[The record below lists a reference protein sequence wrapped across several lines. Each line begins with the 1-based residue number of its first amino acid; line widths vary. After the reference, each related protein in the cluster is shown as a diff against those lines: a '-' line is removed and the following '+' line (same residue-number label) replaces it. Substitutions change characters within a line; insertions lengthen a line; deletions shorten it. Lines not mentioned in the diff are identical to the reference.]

1 MPHSGEVGIL
11 EEKGGAEM
19 EKPIYEMMSEYVRM
33 NNLSQKIIALN
44 MGCSESQVSL
54 ILSGKRRLLLDEYLN
69 FCRAI
74 AVSPTKFLP
83 TTA

>member
-1 MPHSGEVGIL
+1 MD
-11 EEKGGAEM
+11 
-19 EKPIYEMMSEYVRM
+19 KPVFEMMSDYVKA
-33 NNLSQKIIALN
+33 NDLSQKVIALN

-74 AVSPTKFLP
+74 AVSPTRFLP
-83 TTA
+83 AS